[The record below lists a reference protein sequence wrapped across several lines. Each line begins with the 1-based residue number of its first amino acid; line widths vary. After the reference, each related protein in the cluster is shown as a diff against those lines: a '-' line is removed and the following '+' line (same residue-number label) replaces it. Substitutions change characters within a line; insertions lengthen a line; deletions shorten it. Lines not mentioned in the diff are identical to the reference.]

1 MFMKGENTLDALGL
15 LKIVL
20 GFLRDFDSKRVSKLS
35 HHTSEGKKEHLCGL
49 NHDSIILRTST
60 DESNTLSNTA

>member
-35 HHTSEGKKEHLCGL
+35 HHTSEEKKRALVWFKP
-49 NHDSIILRTST
+49 
-60 DESNTLSNTA
+60 